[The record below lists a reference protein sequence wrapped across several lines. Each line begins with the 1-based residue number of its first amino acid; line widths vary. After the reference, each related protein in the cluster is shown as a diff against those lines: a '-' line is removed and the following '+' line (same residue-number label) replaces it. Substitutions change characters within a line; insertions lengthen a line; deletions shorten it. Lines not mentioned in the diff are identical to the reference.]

1 MYQGVLRDDVRRAE
15 KMRQRQDDF
24 NESKRKRE
32 LYEQVQKV
40 GGLDGGRGGR
50 VITLGWAVGVEIFL
64 AGWWCVL

>member
-32 LYEQVQKV
+32 LFEKVQKV
-40 GGLDGGRGGR
+40 GGSTEDGS
-50 VITLGWAVGVEIFL
+50 
-64 AGWWCVL
+64 